1 MTSDSTFKMTRK
13 ETAIR
18 FLFALLFSAIYS
30 VSELV
35 VFSLAVLQFGFQFI
49 LGESNDKVASFS
61 RCLNK
66 YIFQVLQYVTLNEED
81 KPFPFS
87 DWPSEH
93 T

>member
-1 MTSDSTFKMTRK
+1 MASDSTFKMTRK

-18 FLFALLFSAIYS
+18 LLFALLFAAIYS

-66 YIFQVLQYVTLNEED
+66 YIFQVLQFVTLNQEE

-87 DWPSEH
+87 DWPTE
-93 T
+93 